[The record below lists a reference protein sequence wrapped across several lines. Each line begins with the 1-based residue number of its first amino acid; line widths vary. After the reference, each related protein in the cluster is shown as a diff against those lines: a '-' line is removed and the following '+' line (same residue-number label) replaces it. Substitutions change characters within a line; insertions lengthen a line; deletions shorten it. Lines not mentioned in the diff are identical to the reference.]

1 MAEADETLKRGVG
14 EARSPDSPEC
24 GYLWPRGSPGGLAN
38 GRVFVPLFRGGLC
51 FREDLVLERL

>member
-38 GRVFVPLFRGGLC
+38 GRVFVP
-51 FREDLVLERL
+51 